1 MSAIGARGQPG
12 KSKSFAVIGAGAAGL
27 CYAKYLLQEGYADIT
42 VFEIGTQIGGLWCY
56 KNDSGRSAAYRSLH
70 INTARNLT
78 AFSDLP
84 FDDDVQMFPSCKDMH
99 DYLIKYADKFGV
111 TPLIRFNS
119 RVTSVE
125 PAPDYNAEA
134 PRWSLTTEDG
144 FSRDYDRVIV
154 ATGHLSEPLH
164 IDNLRNN
171 FKGEYLHSFDFREP
185 EPFAGKKVCIV
196 GVGNSAV
203 DIASD
208 VCVTTEQTV
217 MVARSG
223 VMIGPKLIFGVPF
236 TDLTMKL
243 YRNWIPDR
251 LRRWVISA
259 LVYAVHGPM
268 EKLGFKPLTKRAH
281 PTTSAVV
288 VQHIA
293 YNRVQIKNGI
303 EKIQGKRIFFSD
315 GSSEE
320 FDTMIAA
327 TGYQVDLPFI
337 PERVVPIVNN
347 SVSLYKRV
355 VPPQWRGLYFGGFF
369 NTTTALNLV
378 FEHQAK
384 WIASIE
390 AGRMKLPS
398 AAEMERRIVEKQ
410 NWIAKYYKASPRH
423 TIEEEHLFYLKELR
437 VGRSS
442 TA

>member
-1 MSAIGARGQPG
+1 MSANGAAGQSSG
-12 KSKSFAVIGAGAAGL
+12 GKSFAVIGAGAAGL
-27 CYAKYLLQEGYADIT
+27 CYAKYLLQEGYSDVT

-56 KNDSGRSAAYRSLH
+56 KNDNGRSAAYRSLH

-99 DYLIKYADKFGV
+99 DYLVNYADRFGI
-111 TPLIRFNS
+111 TPLIRFKS

-125 PAPDYNAEA
+125 PAEDYSEDA
-134 PRWSLTTEDG
+134 PRWELTTEDG
-144 FSRDYDRVIV
+144 FSRVYDRVIV

-164 IDNLRNN
+164 VDMFKND
-171 FKGEYLHSFDFREP
+171 FKGDYLHSFDFREP

-208 VCVTTEQTV
+208 VCVTADKTV

-223 VMIGPKLIFGVPF
+223 VMIAPKLIFGVPF

-243 YRNWIPDR
+243 YRSWIPDR
-251 LRRWVISA
+251 LRRGIISA

-268 EKLGFKPLTKRAH
+268 TKLGFRPLTKRAH

-288 VQHIA
+288 IQHIA
-293 YNRVQIKNGI
+293 YNRVLVKNGI
-303 EKIQGKRIFFSD
+303 DKIEGKRIFFSD
-315 GSSEE
+315 GTSEE
-320 FDTMIAA
+320 FDALIAA
-327 TGYQVDLPFI
+327 TGYLIDLPFV
-337 PERVVPIVNN
+337 PEKVVPIVDN
-347 SVSLYKRV
+347 SVSLYKRMM
-355 VPPQWRGLYFGGFF
+355 PPQWRGLYFGGFF

-384 WIASIE
+384 WIAAVE

-398 AAEMERRIVEKQ
+398 PAEMERRIEEKQ
-410 NWIAKYYKASPRH
+410 DWIARYYKDSPRH
-423 TIEEEHLFYLKELR
+423 TIEEEHLFYLKELKVR
-437 VGRSS
+437 RNAV
-442 TA
+442 A